1 MTEIFKDLEDRHCPV
16 CGATPEHSTL
26 FLEASY
32 DPARMSEFSFASRKS
47 PEFMSYRL
55 LKCSDCTTVYAQ
67 AAPPAAA
74 LAAAY
79 KAASYDSSEE
89 ARLAADTYLQAL
101 RPAIAALPQ
110 KGRALEIGA
119 GTGVFLERLLGDGFE
134 AVVGVEPSS
143 AAIAAASAAIR
154 PHLREAVFHEAD
166 FESQSFD
173 LVACFMTLEHV
184 PDPRPLAQASLR
196 LLRPGGVLALVTH
209 DYAAPLNRMLGRR
222 SPIIDIEHLQLFC
235 PASLKRLL
243 ADAGFAAPRTAPIVN
258 RYPLRYWARLT
269 PAPGSLKPA
278 ALGMLEK
285 LRLGGLRISMGVGNI
300 IATGSKP

>member
-1 MTEIFKDLEDRHCPV
+1 M
-16 CGATPEHSTL
+16 CGATPANSTL

-32 DPARMSEFSFASRKS
+32 DPARMSAFSFASRKS

-55 LKCSDCTTVYAQ
+55 LTCGDCSTVYAQ
-67 AAPPAAA
+67 AAPPAAV

-89 ARLAADTYLQAL
+89 ARLAADTYVQAL
-101 RPAIAALPQ
+101 LPAIAGHLHKGRAQ
-110 KGRALEIGA
+110 KTRALEIGA
-119 GTGVFLERLLGDGFE
+119 GTGVFLERLLDAGFAE
-134 AVVGVEPSS
+134 VVGVEPSS
-143 AAIAAASAAIR
+143 AAIAAAAPAIR
-154 PHLREAVFHEAD
+154 PHLREAVFREED
-166 FESQSFD
+166 FEPESFD
-173 LVACFMTLEHV
+173 LIACFMTLEHV
-184 PDPRPLAQASLR
+184 PDPRPLAHASLR

-209 DYAAPLNRMLGRR
+209 DYTAPLNRLLGRR

-243 ADAGFAAPRTAPIVN
+243 ADAGFGAARTAPIVN

-269 PAPGSLKPA
+269 PVPGRLKPA
-278 ALGMLEK
+278 ALGMLEA